1 MKRST
6 SALAVAFIAA
16 LGLAGTAAPVPSAA
30 QQTTIAQAGAAPGT
44 PAADFGSPPS
54 GEVPILF
61 NDRHVYAK
69 PDRLK
74 AGRVLAAIVRGQT
87 ILVPMRSL
95 FEAMG
100 ATTSYDP
107 STKTVA
113 VSKAGANVSV
123 TVGKAEVIINGES
136 RPLDVPPEIYKGTVV
151 VPLRVISEGMG
162 AYVQW
167 LAEKRTVVVRYLAAP
182 VPTAPPAVPPPPAAT
197 PVPVPSPTATPK
209 RPSYERFVVGDYI
222 IAPKIYNELSP
233 GNTGKNSFH
242 VAGAAE
248 FPLLGLPWMLE
259 ADFRSFEYDHDADA
273 NAACTPSATASVSCA
288 TAIGNQGS
296 VFVPRFRARDED
308 LDGRFGL
315 KVADPRIYL
324 AVAYLFR
331 NTNFEGGA
339 FPTQQHGVGFGA
351 EKLPDLDQPF
361 SLYGSVYYYPII
373 STNASQNLGGGNFGQ
388 VQYRDLTYAVGAT
401 VRLVNPLY
409 LDLGYLGDR
418 GYNKQNAPSDFT
430 HAGPYAGL
438 GLHF

>member
-1 MKRST
+1 MKLST
-6 SALAVAFIAA
+6 SACAVALLAS
-16 LGLAGTAAPVPSAA
+16 LGLPAIAVAQGAP
-30 QQTTIAQAGAAPGT
+30 

-54 GEVPILF
+54 GEIPILY

-69 PDRLK
+69 PDRLR

-95 FEAMG
+95 FEQMG
-100 ATTSYDP
+100 ATTTYDAA
-107 STKTVA
+107 TKTVD
-113 VSKAGANVSV
+113 VSKAGADVKV
-123 TVGKAEVIINGES
+123 TVGKAEVVINGES

-167 LAEKRTVVVRYLAAP
+167 IPEKRIVVVRYLTAP
-182 VPTAPPAVPPPPAAT
+182 VATPPPAVPAPPATPAPAPPPT
-197 PVPVPSPTATPK
+197 PTAAPK

-222 IAPKIYNELSP
+222 IAPKVYNELSP
-233 GNTGKNSFH
+233 GKTGKDSFH
-242 VAGAAE
+242 LAAAAE
-248 FPLLGLPWMLE
+248 FPLLGPTWMLE
-259 ADFRSFEYDHDADA
+259 ADFRSFEYDHDGGL
-273 NAACTPSATASVSCA
+273 NTAL
-288 TAIGNQGS
+288 GNQGS
-296 VFVPRFRARDED
+296 VFVPSFRARDED

-351 EKLPDLDQPF
+351 EKLPDLDRAF
-361 SLYGSVYYYPII
+361 SLYGSADYYPNI
-373 STNASQNLGGGNFGQ
+373 STNASQNFGDGTFGQ
-388 VQYRDLTYAVGAT
+388 VQYRDLKYAVGGT
-401 VRLVNPLY
+401 FRLASPLY

-430 HAGPYAGL
+430 HNGPYAGL